1 MNDTLYYT
9 KKRLRE
15 VRNMHQKN
23 ADFFHG
29 GDVWSSV
36 AAEDIQRD
44 VDALEAFRRG
54 DRMSPLRARAVRVL
68 STSPGDLEDLH
79 AARMC
84 AARAI
89 ERMRGVRADMALGV
103 MSPKGLAIDYR
114 RARSFLIWS
123 RKNLSRVERRI
134 YPRPRRVIQRA

>member
-29 GDVWSSV
+29 GDVWTSV
-36 AAEDIQRD
+36 AANAIQRD
-44 VDALEAFRRG
+44 LDALEGFRRG
-54 DRMSPLRARAVRVL
+54 DRTSPLRGRAIRIL
-68 STSPGDLEDLH
+68 STAEVDLEDLH

-84 AARAI
+84 AAHGV
-89 ERMRGVRADMALGV
+89 ERMRGVRADMALGI
-103 MSPKGLAIDYR
+103 MSPQGLAIDYR